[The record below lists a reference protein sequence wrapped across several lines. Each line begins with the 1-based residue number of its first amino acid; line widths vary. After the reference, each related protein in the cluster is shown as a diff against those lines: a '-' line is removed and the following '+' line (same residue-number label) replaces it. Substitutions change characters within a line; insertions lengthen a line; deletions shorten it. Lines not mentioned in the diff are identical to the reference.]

1 MKIKKQFIIG
11 AIIGLTVGLGAGF
24 YMSQIQNSEI
34 RSQVLASQQA
44 SNSQQLQ
51 AARRQLS
58 DYRAQ
63 GFSDDSQIVIE
74 LKQRIA
80 TLEKTPQVQ

>member
-1 MKIKKQFIIG
+1 
-11 AIIGLTVGLGAGF
+11 
-24 YMSQIQNSEI
+24 MSQIQNSEI
-34 RSQVLASQQA
+34 RWQALASQQA

-51 AARRQLS
+51 EARRKLS

-63 GFSDDSQIVIE
+63 GFSDDNQIVIK

-80 TLEKTPQVQ
+80 TLEKTPQAQ